1 MEERERGEEE
11 MKAVFICW
19 KCCEDSKDK
28 PCKLTIHN
36 SDRIEEFN
44 EYPTICPMEG
54 SINGKFTGEISKA
67 NWERVK

>member
-19 KCCEDSKDK
+19 NCCEDSKDK
-28 PCKLTIHN
+28 PCKFTIHN
-36 SDRIEEFN
+36 SDRVLDFK

-54 SINGKFTGEISKA
+54 SINGQFTGEISKA
-67 NWERVK
+67 KWERVE